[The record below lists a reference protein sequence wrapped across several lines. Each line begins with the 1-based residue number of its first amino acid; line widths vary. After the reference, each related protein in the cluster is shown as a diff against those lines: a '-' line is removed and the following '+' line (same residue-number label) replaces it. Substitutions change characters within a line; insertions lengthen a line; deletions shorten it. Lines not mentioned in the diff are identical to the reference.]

1 MIKFERKR
9 KDNLTIVNIYN
20 FIRKTVYPSGEFV
33 KDDFQTVVKEIELIK
48 QYGFPATYALKHDAL
63 MDSRFTDLIKE
74 SIDEYDE
81 VGAWWEVTEEL
92 ATKSGVVWKGE
103 TPIDDHVDK
112 GYSLGY
118 TPEDR
123 FKMVDV
129 YMEDFK
135 EIFGY
140 YPQTV
145 GSWVIDIRTLTYLKE
160 KYGVVG
166 GAICRDQIGT
176 DGFTLWGGYF
186 NQAYYP
192 SKFNEYIPA
201 QSKEKQLDLPL
212 FRLLGPDPIYN
223 FEEGLRPE
231 LKGVHTLEP
240 AWIIGQSKEWVNWFF
255 ECLTDEETLGFSYA
269 QVGQENTFLWN
280 TMYKGYEVQIE
291 HIAKLEK
298 ENKVRIET
306 LLESATWYKKK
317 YKLTPPTTFGAKN
330 DWNTY
335 NMKTLWYNSRFYRSS
350 FLFEDNVLSI
360 RDIHLFNED
369 YKSRYYNDI
378 LNSNES
384 IFDALPLMRPHY
396 WKNEINERPE
406 ISFVKLKRIG
416 VYEKVRG
423 NSINFNAISDSECR
437 ILWDL
442 YNEENI
448 EVICSD
454 DKIKIKFNVEDSKK
468 YMICI
473 NTLPVL
479 KELNLRTIL
488 CEHNR
493 FKYTISLIKGEFSI
507 DEDSRIL
514 ISSDDGEI
522 IINLNTT
529 DELLKEKDFF
539 TEEYLKNRE
548 IIDQYVPMYK
558 RYNKSSKV
566 KLRAFRP
573 IVNID
578 TLLMN
583 KPFSKEITL
592 GKRDKKGEIRY
603 TVDGSEPN
611 KNSILYSKPIL
622 VNDKTFIKAKV
633 FKEGYKPSD
642 TTESRIYVTL
652 PIKDIK
658 GLTKPT
664 DHYMYNKN
672 GVYDLIDGQKGSL
685 HYTDGRWLGYTNDM
699 EVIIDLGEVKEIN
712 EVMVG
717 FLQDTRAWIYYPK
730 FVEFYFSIDGEKFSL
745 LKRED
750 KDKNEKREEVGKKDI
765 LAEGQRRARY
775 IKIFAKNEGVCPV
788 WSIMPGE
795 GPTFMFVDQVTVL

>member
-1 MIKFERKR
+1 MIKFEK
-9 KDNLTIVNIYN
+9 KKKNNLTIVNIYN

-33 KDDFQTVVKEIELIK
+33 QDDFQTVVQEIELIK

-63 MDSRFTDLIKE
+63 MDERFVNLIKE

-81 VGAWWEVTEEL
+81 VGAWWEITEEL
-92 ATKSGVVWKGE
+92 ANKAGVIWKGE

-118 TPEDR
+118 SPEDR
-123 FKMVDV
+123 FKMADV
-129 YMEDFK
+129 YMNDFK
-135 EIFGY
+135 ERFGY
-140 YPQTV
+140 YPKTV
-145 GSWVIDIRTLTYLKE
+145 GSWVVDIRTLTYLKE

-192 SKFNEYIPA
+192 SKLNEYIPA
-201 QSKEKQLDLPL
+201 QSKEMQLDLPL

-240 AWIIGQSKEWVNWFF
+240 AWIIGQSKEWVDWFF
-255 ECLTDEETLGFSYA
+255 ECLTEEETLGFSYA

-291 HIAKLEK
+291 HIFKLEK
-298 ENKVRIET
+298 EKKVRVET
-306 LLESATWYKKK
+306 LVESAIWYKKK
-317 YKLTPPTTFGAKN
+317 YKLTPPTTFGAKK

-350 FLFEDNVLSI
+350 FLFENNVLSI
-360 RDIHLFNED
+360 RDIHLFNEN
-369 YKSRYYNDI
+369 YKSRYYDDC

-396 WKNEINERPE
+396 WKNELNERPE

-416 VYEKVRG
+416 VYEKVKG
-423 NSINFNAISDSECR
+423 DSIEFKTISDSEYE
-437 ILWDL
+437 IIWWLDSQ
-442 YNEENI
+442 ENI
-448 EVICSD
+448 KVLCTE
-454 DKIKIKFNVEDSKK
+454 DKIKIKFNVDNLKK

-479 KELNLRTIL
+479 KELNLNTIL
-488 CEHNR
+488 CKHND
-493 FKYTISLIKGEFSI
+493 FKYKVSLIKGEFSI
-507 DEDSRIL
+507 DEESKIL
-514 ISSDDGEI
+514 ITSDDGEVVLD
-522 IINLNTT
+522 LNTT
-529 DELLKEKDFF
+529 DEISKEKDFF
-539 TEEYLKNRE
+539 GEEYLENRE
-548 IIDQYVPMYK
+548 DIDGYVPEYK

-573 IVNID
+573 IVNVD

-583 KPFSKEITL
+583 KPFSQEILL
-592 GKRDKKGEIRY
+592 GKKDKKGDIRY
-603 TVDGSEPN
+603 TLDGSEPN
-611 KNSILYSKPIL
+611 ESSILYKEPIV
-622 VNDKTFIKAKV
+622 VNDRAFIKAKV
-633 FKEGYKPSD
+633 FKEGYKPSN
-642 TTESRIYVTL
+642 TVESRIYVTL
-652 PIKDIK
+652 PIADIK
-658 GLTKPT
+658 GLTNPT

-685 HYTDGRWLGYTNDM
+685 HYTDGRWLGYTEDM
-699 EVIIDLGEVKEIN
+699 EVIVDLGEIKDIK

-730 FVEFYFSIDGEKFSL
+730 FVEFYSSIDGKEFSILSREEK
-745 LKRED
+745 D
-750 KDKNEKREEVGKKDI
+750 QNEKREEVGKKDI
-765 LAEGQRRARY
+765 TTQKESRARY
-775 IKIFAKNEGVCPV
+775 IKIFAKNEEVCPS

-795 GPTFMFVDQVTVL
+795 GPTFMFVDQVTVV